1 MKRFNFIVVTIA
13 LLSVLSMPL
22 VAAERERTFVIRRP
36 TVIAFFPPVSE
47 QELSDAGRNDSLAHF
62 QYSANEVRKPLHA
75 AGITFIENYAESF
88 RIRFGKAVTTFHP
101 EKIKVGYYLIAPG
114 KQPRIEYGV
123 QTEDDLLKIAGE
135 YFGTNVK

>member
-1 MKRFNFIVVTIA
+1 MKRFNSTVLAIV

-47 QELSDAGRNDSLAHF
+47 QELSDGHNDSLAHF
-62 QYSANEVRKPLHA
+62 QYSANEARKPLHD

-88 RIRFGKAVTTFHP
+88 RIRLAKAVNTFRP

-114 KQPRIEYGV
+114 KEPRIEYGV
-123 QTEDDLLKIAGE
+123 LTEDDLLKIARE
-135 YFGTNVK
+135 YFGVAIK

>member
-1 MKRFNFIVVTIA
+1 MKRFNSIVVTIV

-22 VAAERERTFVIRRP
+22 LAAERERTFVIRRP

-47 QELSDAGRNDSLAHF
+47 QELSDTGHNDSLAHF
-62 QYSANEVRKPLHA
+62 QYSANEARKPLHD

-88 RIRFGKAVTTFHP
+88 RIRLAKAVNTFRP

-114 KQPRIEYGV
+114 KEPRIEYGV
-123 QTEDDLLKIAGE
+123 LTEDNLLKIARE
-135 YFGTNVK
+135 YFGVAIK

>member
-1 MKRFNFIVVTIA
+1 MKRFNSTVLAIV

-47 QELSDAGRNDSLAHF
+47 QELSDAGHNDSLAHF
-62 QYSANEVRKPLHA
+62 QYSANEARKPLHD

-88 RIRFGKAVTTFHP
+88 RIRLAKAVNTFRP

-114 KQPRIEYGV
+114 KEPRIEYGV
-123 QTEDDLLKIAGE
+123 LTEDDLLKIARE
-135 YFGTNVK
+135 YFGVAIK

>member
-1 MKRFNFIVVTIA
+1 MKRFNSIVVTIA

-22 VAAERERTFVIRRP
+22 VGAERERTFVIRRP

-62 QYSANEVRKPLHA
+62 QYSANEVRKPLHD

-88 RIRFGKAVTTFHP
+88 RIRLAKAINTFHP

-114 KQPRIEYGV
+114 KEPRIQYGV
-123 QTEDDLLKIAGE
+123 LAEDDLLKIAGE
-135 YFGTNVK
+135 YFGVAIK